1 MSVPPPA
8 EGARRAWSDLPPHVL
23 VELERLLG
31 SKIIAAESQPSGFSP
46 GIAARVILDDRRRA
60 FVKAVGPE
68 PNPDSPGFHRQE
80 VTVMSALPAKAPAP
94 RLLGAVDEG
103 EGGWVA
109 LALEDLDARHP
120 AEPWRADE
128 LDRVVRAADA
138 LVEALTPSP
147 LETPQVGR
155 TLESM
160 NGWRLVDEPEGL
172 DDWSWQHLAELVEL
186 EARVAGV
193 AGETLLHFDIRA
205 DNLLLTDDEV
215 YFVDWPHAQVGPP
228 WVDAVAFAP
237 SVTMQ
242 GGPDPEA
249 LFVRWP
255 GAVDADQDEV
265 TAVVASVAG
274 FFTYRAL
281 LPPPPGL
288 PTLREFQAAQGAVA
302 RRWLADR
309 TGWAEKPR
317 GRLFRT
323 G

>member
-1 MSVPPPA
+1 VSVPPPA
-8 EGARRAWSDLPPHVL
+8 RGERRAWSELPPHVL

-31 SKIIAAESQPSGFSP
+31 SAIVSAESQPSGFSP
-46 GIAARVILDDRRRA
+46 GIAARVILDDGGRA

-68 PNPDSPGFHRQE
+68 PNPDSPTFHRQE
-80 VTVMSALPAKAPAP
+80 LHVMSALPAEAPAP
-94 RLLGAVDEG
+94 RLIGAVDEG

-109 LALEDLDARHP
+109 LALEDLDGRHP
-120 AEPWRADE
+120 AQPWRPDE
-128 LDRVVRAADA
+128 LDRVVRAAHV

-147 LETPQVGR
+147 LRTPQVGT
-155 TLESM
+155 TLESI
-160 NGWRLVDEPEGL
+160 NGWHLVEEPDKL
-172 DDWSWQHLAELVEL
+172 DDWSRRHLAELVEL
-186 EARVAGV
+186 EARVAVVG
-193 AGETLLHFDIRA
+193 GETLLHCDIRA
-205 DNLLLTDDEV
+205 DNLLLADDEV
-215 YFVDWPHAQVGPP
+215 YFVDWPHAQVGPA

-242 GGPDPEA
+242 GGPDPET
-249 LFVRWP
+249 LFARWP
-255 GAVDADQDEV
+255 SAADADEDDV

-288 PTLREFQAAQGAVA
+288 PTLREFQVAQGAVA